1 MTSPPI
7 PFPYALFSAES
18 LKLTYDSFNLIGI
31 CGHAGVGKDT
41 LALALTEEF
50 TDTYSEAFASPLK
63 EACAHLYGLPIEDFL
78 NRNLKENIHPFWN
91 MSPREMAQHF
101 GTEIIRYNLGA
112 GHWIRRMHGKLSGL
126 SRNTQTDGDYC
137 EGDTVILTDVRFQN
151 EYDYVMANGGIVFHI
166 SRPGYEGKVGITDHP
181 SEDIKSINFHKKER
195 TYCLINDSSIADLT
209 EKAALAVAY
218 NFPNMTRKSIVSSL

>member
-1 MTSPPI
+1 MTSPLLL
-7 PFPYALFSAES
+7 PYEA
-18 LKLTYDSFNLIGI
+18 FNLIGI

-50 TDTYSEAFASPLK
+50 TDTYSEAFASALK
-63 EACAHLYGLPIEDFL
+63 EACAHLYGIDIEHFHS
-78 NRNLKENIHPFWN
+78 RELKENKHPFWN
-91 MSPREMAQHF
+91 QSPREMAQYV
-101 GTEIIRYNLGA
+101 GTELVRECLGLN
-112 GHWIRRMHGKLSGL
+112 HWIRRMHGKLSGL

-137 EGDTVILTDVRFQN
+137 EGDTVIFTDVRFQN

-166 SRPGYEGKVGITDHP
+166 SRPGYEGKVGIVDHP

-209 EKAALAVAY
+209 EKAALAVAH
-218 NFPNMTRKSIVSSL
+218 NFPNMARKSISETL